1 MYQSKRSRSKPS
13 GSNDAL
19 PKDGIPTNVRQ
30 GGLAIVKLRGALLK
44 LNDGYMR
51 CVVTK
56 QAKKEDQQNCR
67 NDPNLCGVPVAGCD
81 IDSLQKMVKAQID
94 YLEKVEA
101 ALGRLQA
108 KAKHPGDAMAYEDQ
122 LRELAVT
129 NEKLA
134 VLRGQCEEL
143 KKAQ

>member
-1 MYQSKRSRSKPS
+1 MHQSKRSRSKRS

-30 GGLAIVKLRGALLK
+30 GGLAIVKLRGALLN
-44 LNDGYMR
+44 LNERYGQ
-51 CVVTK
+51 CVVTA
-56 QAKKEDQQNCR
+56 QAKMEDRQNCR
-67 NDPNLCGVPVAGCD
+67 NDPTLCGAPAAGCD
-81 IDSLQKMVKAQID
+81 IDGLQKTVNAQIG
-94 YLEKVEA
+94 YLEKVVA

-108 KAKHPGDAMAYEDQ
+108 KAKHPGDAMTYEDQ

-134 VLRGQCEEL
+134 ALRGQCEEL
-143 KKAQ
+143 KKTQ